1 MAKKD
6 LLTQVMNNSF
16 NDLYLDNK
24 PKTEDTQTIST
35 QEKSKTEDINI
46 TKSRKVELPEEG
58 KEPLKMFSI
67 RVPVSLTEKVKKY
80 NYVNRITT
88 TDIIIQALESFLAKD
103 KNYLSEYD
111 RLKGN
116 K

>member
-1 MAKKD
+1 MAKKE

-35 QEKSKTEDINI
+35 QEKPKTEAIN
-46 TKSRKVELPEEG
+46 TKPRKVELPEAE

-67 RVPVSLTEKVKKY
+67 RVPVSLADKVKKY

-88 TDIIIQALESFLAKD
+88 TDIIIQALESYLAKD
-103 KNYLSEYD
+103 KEYLSEYD